1 MIYLID
7 GNQLELKFIDTDQ
20 NKLENSN
27 DIFHTL
33 RLSDSI
39 NILNNDQLND
49 QTLNFNPVK
58 IQKIISL
65 KENIYI
71 TSNNS
76 GSNYVLTI
84 KENSDQLA
92 VLERIKNYNKSKS
105 NDKIELLELMNN
117 EFLYILDSAKSLVDF
132 NYFAYAESFESNT
145 TYFEESN
152 DFFFDYDSLISFFDF
167 NNQSITTD
175 QIQFN
180 NYLQSINNY
189 VLLLLVP
196 LSGFVLILNEN
207 SKLQFYNF
215 RRFFSFIAIF
225 ILLSSV
231 IITPLSISSSYW
243 GIAYAEEFKNSDNI
257 DSIKS
262 LNNTNPE
269 TLQVDSGNVTLPIV
283 LSTNST
289 STLNNATTT
298 DSFSLS
304 DTIVLS
310 TNSTS
315 TLNNATTTDSF
326 SLSDTIN
333 ITVMR
338 SIPEAIFSIQFDSN
352 NTDSSIFNATL
363 NETLQLDGKGDYLKI
378 DNVTSTNELSELTI
392 SAWTKPDYTEG
403 SQEFTVISKEN
414 QFVMSIN
421 NKIKPQKVATF
432 SIFDGIKWTSVES
445 SNTIDEK
452 WTHLGAIFNGTSIS
466 IFVNGNLS
474 STTILPEQIIL
485 GVDGELTTASIDT
498 ISSDEE
504 IVIGGYLDTKK
515 GIKNISNQFSGEID
529 DINLYNLVLEKQQIT
544 NIYQEKQGYY
554 NSLNTEEIDL
564 NALLDEIIAEQTN
577 STLNKISFIDSLS
590 ITDKINII
598 AYQQTNTTSLQPI
611 LSNILEQGLIV
622 SPILVSSGTN
632 YLIN

>member
-1 MIYLID
+1 MKKTSIWSNRSTALFLIVILGFSSITISYEQIYLID
-7 GNQLELKFIDTDQ
+7 GNHLELKFIDTDQ

-65 KENIYI
+65 KENISI

-231 IITPLSISSSYW
+231 
-243 GIAYAEEFKNSDNI
+243 
-257 DSIKS
+257 
-262 LNNTNPE
+262 
-269 TLQVDSGNVTLPIV
+269 
-283 LSTNST
+283 
-289 STLNNATTT
+289 
-298 DSFSLS
+298 
-304 DTIVLS
+304 
-310 TNSTS
+310 
-315 TLNNATTTDSF
+315 
-326 SLSDTIN
+326 
-333 ITVMR
+333 
-338 SIPEAIFSIQFDSN
+338 
-352 NTDSSIFNATL
+352 
-363 NETLQLDGKGDYLKI
+363 
-378 DNVTSTNELSELTI
+378 
-392 SAWTKPDYTEG
+392 
-403 SQEFTVISKEN
+403 
-414 QFVMSIN
+414 
-421 NKIKPQKVATF
+421 
-432 SIFDGIKWTSVES
+432 
-445 SNTIDEK
+445 
-452 WTHLGAIFNGTSIS
+452 
-466 IFVNGNLS
+466 
-474 STTILPEQIIL
+474 
-485 GVDGELTTASIDT
+485 
-498 ISSDEE
+498 
-504 IVIGGYLDTKK
+504 
-515 GIKNISNQFSGEID
+515 
-529 DINLYNLVLEKQQIT
+529 
-544 NIYQEKQGYY
+544 
-554 NSLNTEEIDL
+554 
-564 NALLDEIIAEQTN
+564 
-577 STLNKISFIDSLS
+577 
-590 ITDKINII
+590 
-598 AYQQTNTTSLQPI
+598 
-611 LSNILEQGLIV
+611 
-622 SPILVSSGTN
+622 
-632 YLIN
+632 